1 MSCLVIRLICAFDM
15 YLPGM
20 SISFLQAGF
29 VRADWYLG
37 IIVSAMIAALANFS
51 LQQILMICD
60 VH

>member
-1 MSCLVIRLICAFDM
+1 M
-15 YLPGM
+15 YRPGVLT
-20 SISFLQAGF
+20 SILQAGNAL
-29 VRADWYLG
+29 ADWYLG